1 MKNCAVCNNDIEEN
15 NGKLDGTMIKVR
27 NEKGKTE
34 LIYVCSKCE
43 KDKDYIERA
52 VVRAA

>member
-1 MKNCAVCNNDIEEN
+1 MKKCSICGEEISEDS
-15 NGKLDGTMIKVR
+15 GKLAGTMIKVR

-34 LIYVCSKCE
+34 FIYVCSKCE
-43 KDKDYIERA
+43 KEKDYIERA